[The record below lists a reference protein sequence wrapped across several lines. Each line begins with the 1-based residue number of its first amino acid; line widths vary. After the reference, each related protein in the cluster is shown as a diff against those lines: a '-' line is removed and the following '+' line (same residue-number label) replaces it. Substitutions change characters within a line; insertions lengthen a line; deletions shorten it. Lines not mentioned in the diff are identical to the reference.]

1 MAELEIH
8 HHEEGGHGHDPL
20 GQKVGILVAIFAVGV
35 ALVTIKAHRSHTESV
50 MIKSEENDK
59 WAYYQAK
66 SIKLNISEL
75 GRNMVTLAAPKNEE
89 SAKVIETYTEAIK
102 KYKEET
108 GELMKEGK
116 ELGEKVESI
125 EKRALFFD
133 LGEGLLE
140 IALVMSSLYF
150 IAKKKIFPIMGA
162 LSGLAGAA
170 VAIYGLIS

>member
-8 HHEEGGHGHDPL
+8 HHEGGHGHDPL

-50 MIKSEENDK
+50 MTKAEENDT

-66 SIKLNISEL
+66 SIKMNVSEL

-89 SAKVIETYTEAIK
+89 SAKVIETYSKSIE

-108 GELMKEGK
+108 EDLKKEGNALK
-116 ELGEKVESI
+116 EKVKVI
-125 EKRALFFD
+125 EAHALFFD

-150 IAKKKIFPIMGA
+150 IAKKSIFPIMGTLA
-162 LSGLAGAA
+162 GLAGAA
-170 VAIYGLIS
+170 IAIYGLIS